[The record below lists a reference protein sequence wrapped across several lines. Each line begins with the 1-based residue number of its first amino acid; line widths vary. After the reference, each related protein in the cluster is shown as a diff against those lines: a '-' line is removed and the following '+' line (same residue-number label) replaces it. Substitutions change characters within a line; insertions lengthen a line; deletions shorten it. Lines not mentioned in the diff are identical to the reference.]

1 VWYDKFMRTAKIIP
15 LFLIITFLFPLKT
28 SARLLPD
35 DPFYSRQWYLAK
47 VKADEAWTIVSGA
60 PDITVAVIDAGVDVD
75 HPDLKGNI
83 WVNEREIP
91 DNNIDDDGNGFIDDV
106 YGWDFVN
113 DLPDPSPK
121 FESGW
126 TEAGVSHGTIIAG
139 IIGAR
144 GNNNQGVTGLAWRT
158 NIMPLR
164 VLNDRGEGRVS
175 AVVRAIDYAIRN
187 GADIINLSFVTYNYN
202 DSLADA
208 IERAYEAGIIVVAA
222 AGNDQAAGDGR
233 NTAKNPIYPACMDGS
248 RWKNMVVG
256 VAATDALDQKT
267 PFSGYGADCID
278 ITAPGISFFSTITPG
293 SNPEVASPYYD
304 GYWSGTSMATA
315 VVSGVMAL
323 TAQAN
328 PNLSRA
334 DVVGLVL
341 GSADPI
347 ALLNPDYPG
356 QLGFGR
362 VNAAAA
368 VTAARQLMY
377 DHVNLLLLTPY
388 SGQEEIL
395 VASLDGATST
405 PFQTPTS
412 QGSSAATGDLFG
424 DGKIKIVTANGPG
437 AEPWVRVYDQKGKLL
452 KEFLA
457 YNQNFK
463 GGVRLAVGDYDLDG
477 QAEIITV
484 PGPGGGPHVRIFD
497 GFGQVERQFF
507 ADGLYDRGGLSVAL
521 GDVDGNHHPELI
533 IGLGEGREPI
543 VKIFNNQAK
552 LEAAFYVYPPDYRG
566 GVNVAAASLYGRQ
579 NGQHDSIIVAP
590 AGNYQPQV
598 RIFDNYGRLQQ
609 KFLAYNSNWRGG
621 VSLAA
626 GDVSN
631 DGIAEIITGAQAGGV
646 AHARVFD
653 RAGSLVSSFY
663 AYPETF
669 TGGVNVNLI
678 RFNN

>member
-1 VWYDKFMRTAKIIP
+1 MRLSKIIP
-15 LFLIITFLFPLKT
+15 LFLIITFLFPLET

-47 VKADEAWTIVSGA
+47 VKADEAWTIVSGT
-60 PDITVAVIDAGVDVD
+60 PDITVAVIDAGVDIN

-83 WVNEREIP
+83 WINEREIP
-91 DNNIDDDGNGFIDDV
+91 DNNLDDDGNGFIDDV

-121 FESGW
+121 FEPGW

-144 GNNNQGVTGLAWRT
+144 GNNNQGVTGLAWRA

-202 DSLADA
+202 DSLAAA

-267 PFSGYGADCID
+267 LFSGYGEDCID

-293 SNPEVASPYYD
+293 SNPEAANPYYD

-341 GSADPI
+341 GSADSV

-368 VTAARQLMY
+368 VMAARQLMY

-405 PFQTPTS
+405 PFQAPAA
-412 QGSSAATGDLFG
+412 QGLSAATGDLFG
-424 DGKIKIVTANGPG
+424 DGKIKVVTANGLG

-477 QAEIITV
+477 KAEIITV
-484 PGPGGGPHVRIFD
+484 PGPGGGPHVRVFD

-507 ADGLYDRGGLSVAL
+507 ADSLFDRGGLSVAL
-521 GDVDGNHHPELI
+521 GDVDGNNRPELI

-543 VKIFNNQAK
+543 VKIFNNQTK
-552 LEAAFYVYPPDYRG
+552 LEAAFYVYSPDYRG

-579 NGQHDSIIVAP
+579 NGQRDSIIVAP
-590 AGNYQPQV
+590 AGSYQPQV

-609 KFLAYNSNWRGG
+609 QFLAYNPNWRGG

-631 DGIAEIITGAQAGGV
+631 DGIAEIITGAQSGGA

-653 RAGSLVSSFY
+653 RTGSLVSSFY
-663 AYPETF
+663 AYPESF

>member
-1 VWYDKFMRTAKIIP
+1 MKISKIIT
-15 LFLIITFLFPLKT
+15 LFLIVIFFFPLNA

-35 DPFYSRQWYLAK
+35 DPFYLRQWYLSK
-47 VKADEAWTIVSGA
+47 IKADEAWKIVSGA
-60 PDITVAVIDAGVDVD
+60 PDITVAVIDAGIDIS

-83 WVNEREIP
+83 WINTDEIP
-91 DNNIDDDGNGFIDDV
+91 DNEIDDDGNGFIDDV
-106 YGWDFVN
+106 YGWDFV
-113 DLPDPSPK
+113 DDSFDPSPK
-121 FESGW
+121 FETGW
-126 TEAGVSHGTIIAG
+126 TEAGVSHGTMIAG
-139 IIGAR
+139 IIGAS
-144 GNNNQGVTGLAWRT
+144 GNNNQGITGLAWRT

-175 AVVRAIDYAIRN
+175 AVVRAIDYAIKN
-187 GADIINLSFVTYNYN
+187 KADIINLSFVTYNYN
-202 DSLADA
+202 DSLAGS
-208 IERAYEAGIIVVAA
+208 IKRAYEAGIIVVAA

-248 RWKNMVVG
+248 RWENMVVG

-267 PFSGYGADCID
+267 PFSGYGENCID

-293 SNPEVASPYYD
+293 SNPETINPYYD

-341 GSADPI
+341 GSADSI
-347 ALLNPDYPG
+347 TLLNPDYSG

-368 VTAARQLMY
+368 VSSARQLLF

-388 SGQEEIL
+388 SGSEEIL
-395 VASLDGATST
+395 FASLDGATST
-405 PFQTPTS
+405 PFSSSSP
-412 QGSSAATGDLFG
+412 QGLMAATGDLQG
-424 DGKIKIVTANGPG
+424 DGKIKIITANGAG
-437 AEPWVRVYDQKGKLL
+437 AEPWVRIYDQKGKLL

-457 YNQNFK
+457 YDRDFK
-463 GGVRLAVGDYDLDG
+463 GGVRLVVGDYNQDG
-477 QAEIITV
+477 HSEIITV
-484 PGPGGGPHVRIFD
+484 PGPGGGPHVRVFN
-497 GFGQVERQFF
+497 GAGQVLQQFF
-507 ADGLYDRGGLSVAL
+507 ADDILDRGGLSVAL
-521 GDVDGNHHPELI
+521 GDVDGNGNLELI
-533 IGLGEGREPI
+533 IGLGEGNKPI
-543 VKIFNNQAK
+543 VKIFNQQAK
-552 LEAAFYVYPPDYRG
+552 LEAAFYVYPSDYHG
-566 GVNVAAASLYGRQ
+566 GLNVASASLYGRK
-579 NGQHDSIIVAP
+579 NGQRDSIIVAP
-590 AGNYQPQV
+590 AGAYVPQV
-598 RIFDNYGRLQQ
+598 RIFDNHGLLQQ
-609 KFLAYNSNWRGG
+609 QFLAYNSNWRGG

-631 DGIAEIITGAQAGGV
+631 DGISEIITGAQAGGT
-646 AHARVFD
+646 AHARVFERD
-653 RAGSLVSSFY
+653 GSLMASFY
-663 AYPETF
+663 AYPESF

>member
-1 VWYDKFMRTAKIIP
+1 MRTKKIIP

-35 DPFYSRQWYLAK
+35 DSFYLRQWYLAK
-47 VKADEAWTIVSGA
+47 VKADEAWEIVSGA
-60 PDITVAVIDAGVDVD
+60 PDITVAVIDAGVDID

-83 WVNEREIP
+83 WINEDEIP
-91 DNNIDDDGNGFIDDV
+91 GNSIDDDGNGFIDDV
-106 YGWDFVN
+106 HGWDFVN
-113 DLPDPSPK
+113 DSFDPSPK
-121 FESGW
+121 FESDW
-126 TEAGVSHGTIIAG
+126 TEAGVSHGTMIAG
-139 IIGAR
+139 IIGAS
-144 GNNNQGVTGLAWRT
+144 GNNNQGITGLAWRT

-175 AVVRAIDYAIRN
+175 AVVRALDYAVKN

-202 DSLADA
+202 DSLAAA
-208 IERAYEAGIIVVAA
+208 IKRAYDAGVIVVAA

-248 RWKNMVVG
+248 RWQNMVVG

-267 PFSGYGADCID
+267 SFSGYGEDCID

-293 SNPEVASPYYD
+293 SNPEAENPYYD

-334 DVVGLVL
+334 NVVGLVL

-347 ALLNPDYPG
+347 TLLNPDYPG

-362 VNAAAA
+362 VNAVTA

-388 SGQEEIL
+388 SGSEEIL
-395 VASLDGATST
+395 VAGLDGATST
-405 PFQTPTS
+405 PFSLPAD
-412 QGSSAATGDLFG
+412 QGLSAVTGDLFG

-437 AEPWVRVYDQKGKLL
+437 AEPWVRIYDQKGKLL

-457 YNQNFK
+457 YDRNFK
-463 GGVRLAVGDYDLDG
+463 GGVRLAVGDYDNNG
-477 QAEIITV
+477 KAEIVTV

-497 GFGQVERQFF
+497 GNGQVKRQFF
-507 ADGLYDRGGLSVAL
+507 ADSLLDRGGLSVAL
-521 GDVDGNHHPELI
+521 GDVDGNGRLELI

-552 LEAAFYVYPPDYRG
+552 LEAAFYVYPSGYRG
-566 GVNVAAASLYGRQ
+566 GLNVASASFYGRQ
-579 NGQHDSIIVAP
+579 NGQRDSIVVAP
-590 AGNYQPQV
+590 AGSYSPQV
-598 RIFDNYGRLQQ
+598 RIFDNHGRLQQ
-609 KFLAYNSNWRGG
+609 QFLAYNSNWRGG

-631 DGIAEIITGAQAGGV
+631 DGIAEIITGAQAGGA
-646 AHARVFD
+646 AHARVFERD
-653 RAGSLVSSFY
+653 GSLASSFY

-669 TGGVNVNLI
+669 TGGVNVSLI